1 MIIYTPPAAAK
12 NIPIIDLSDSF
23 SHDLEKRKVVAWEI
37 HKAARQTGFFYI
49 KNHGIPLELQKAQF
63 EIAKDFFKTP
73 LMEKMLL
80 NSKAS
85 NCLRG
90 YEPIAAQTL
99 DEGSPPDLKEGFLLG
114 RDLSESHPH
123 VKRQTPYH
131 GSNQWPL
138 GNPRFRQQAEDYMSY
153 MDILGRKIVRL
164 LALSLQLP
172 EDFFDEGL
180 KEPMIISRM
189 LHYPSQPMDAREN
202 QIGAGA
208 HTDWG
213 LITLLLQDEVGGL
226 EVRNADGEWLKAPFI
241 EGTFVV
247 NLGDMVPV
255 LTNGLYHSTMH
266 RVYNSKKDTPRYS
279 IPTFFDLDYYYSA
292 EVVPTLRRTGESYP
306 APITVGE
313 HIAAMFD
320 KTFGIKHQTV

>member
-1 MIIYTPPAAAK
+1 MIIYTPPSVAK
-12 NIPIIDLSDSF
+12 DIPVIDLRDSF
-23 SHDLEKRKVVAWEI
+23 SHDIEKRKSVAWEI

-49 KNHGIPLELQKAQF
+49 KNHGIPVEVQQAQF
-63 EIAKDFFKTP
+63 DVAKEYFDSP
-73 LMEKMLL
+73 LEEKMLI
-80 NSKAS
+80 NSKKSA
-85 NCLRG
+85 CLRG

-114 RDLSESHPH
+114 RELNESHPH
-123 VKRQTPYH
+123 VIRKTPYH
-131 GSNQWPL
+131 GPNQWPEN
-138 GNPRFRQQAEDYMSY
+138 NPRFRQQTEDYMRH
-153 MDILGRKIVRL
+153 MELLGRKIVRL

-189 LHYPSQPMDAREN
+189 LHYPCQPETAREN
-202 QIGAGA
+202 QLGAGA

-241 EGTFVV
+241 ENTFVV

-266 RVYNSKKDTPRYS
+266 RVLNTSKEKARYS
-279 IPTFFDLDYYYSA
+279 LPTFFDLDYYYEAS
-292 EVVPTLRRTGESYP
+292 VVPTLREEGKSYP
-306 APITVGE
+306 APITVGG

-320 KTFGIKHQTV
+320 KTFGVEKASA

>member
-1 MIIYTPPAAAK
+1 MVIYTPPSVAK

-23 SHDLEKRKVVAWEI
+23 SHDLEKRKAVAWEI

-49 KNHGIPLELQKAQF
+49 KNHGVPLEIQKAQF
-63 EIAKDFFKTP
+63 HTAREYFKTP
-73 LMEKMLL
+73 LSEKLRL
-80 NSKAS
+80 TSKNSA
-85 NCLRG
+85 CLRG

-99 DEGSPPDLKEGFLLG
+99 DEGSPPDLKEGFLVG
-114 RDLSESHPH
+114 RELNEDHPH
-123 VKRQTPYH
+123 VQRQTPYH
-131 GSNQWPL
+131 GPNQWPTSDS
-138 GNPRFRQQAEDYMSY
+138 RFRQQTEDYMSY
-153 MDILGRKIVRL
+153 MNLLGRKIVRL

-172 EDFFDEGL
+172 EDFFDQGL
-180 KEPMIISRM
+180 REPMLITRM
-189 LHYPSQPMDAREN
+189 LHYPSQPANAREN

-226 EVRNADGEWLKAPFI
+226 EVRNAEGEWLKAPFI

-266 RVYNSKKDTPRYS
+266 RVFNSKKDTPRYS
-279 IPTFFDLDYYYSA
+279 IPTFFDLDYYYEAS
-292 EVVPTLRRTGESYP
+292 VVPTLRKEGEVYP
-306 APITVGE
+306 APITVGG

-320 KTFGIKHQTV
+320 KTFGIKKKTA

>member
-1 MIIYTPPAAAK
+1 MVIYTPPSVAK
-12 NIPIIDLSDSF
+12 NIPVIDLEDSF
-23 SHDLEKRKVVAWEI
+23 SHDIEKRKAVAWEI

-49 KNHGIPLELQKAQF
+49 KNHGVPVELQKAQF
-63 EIAKDFFKTP
+63 DVAKEYFKTP
-73 LMEKMLL
+73 LHEKMLV
-80 NSKAS
+80 NSKNS
-85 NCLRG
+85 SCLRG
-90 YEPIAAQTL
+90 YEPIAAQIL

-114 RDLSESHPH
+114 RELDDAHPH
-123 VKRQTPYH
+123 VIRKTPYH
-131 GSNQWPL
+131 GPNQWPA
-138 GNPRFRQQAEDYMSY
+138 GNPRFRQQTEDYMRY
-153 MDILGRKIVRL
+153 MDLLGRKIVRL

-172 EDFFDEGL
+172 EDFFDQGL
-180 KEPMIISRM
+180 KEPMIITRM
-189 LHYPSQPMDAREN
+189 LHYPSQPADAREN

-241 EGTFVV
+241 ENTFVV

-266 RVYNSKKDTPRYS
+266 RVFNSKKDTPRYS
-279 IPTFFDLDYYYSA
+279 VPTFFDLDYYYEAS
-292 EVVPTLRRTGESYP
+292 VVPTLRKADEVYP
-306 APITVGE
+306 APITVGG

-320 KTFGIKHQTV
+320 KTFGVKKATA